1 MICQQTWLLNKD
13 LKKVREQAI
22 ISWLKSKKSSMTRA
36 EWVKRRIVNDAREVT
51 RKGDANH
58 IEPCKQFL
66 KLWILFWVRWEI
78 TGIFWMEEWYD
89 LICILA
95 DYFDCSVRNR
105 QKWKKENQWEG
116 FYNEPGKSWVF
127 GCTREY
133 LLEQCSWIGIDVLV
147 LRNVI
152 RK

>member
-1 MICQQTWLLNKD
+1 MICRQTWLLNKD

-22 ISWLKSKKSSMTRA
+22 MSWLKSKKSSMTRA

-89 LICILA
+89 LICILT
-95 DYFDCSVRNR
+95 DYFVLWRIDKNGRRKTSE
-105 QKWKKENQWEG
+105 KG
-116 FYNEPGKSWVF
+116 FIMSQARV
-127 GCTREY
+127 GC
-133 LLEQCSWIGIDVLV
+133 LDVLGNTCWSSV
-147 LRNVI
+147 PE
-152 RK
+152 